1 MGDTLSNIIET
12 EKLTKIYSNGI
23 KALNELDLTLNSR
36 ISCIIGRNG
45 AGKTTLVKILST
57 QLRQTSGKAMILGY
71 DVINDRHK
79 LRKIICSI
87 PQEVKPA
94 GISSPLEHL
103 VMYLTAKGFSIKES
117 FNLAEMALKE
127 MGLGDF
133 METPTD
139 ELSGGMKRK
148 IFVAMALA
156 SQAEVIFLDEPTVG
170 LDPISRLEVW
180 GAIRQL
186 KGNVILTT
194 HYMEEAQA
202 LCDQIAIIDKGK
214 ALKIGSLNE
223 LLEPLKGK
231 VRIEG
236 IGEISIGGL
245 KISYVTPDEAK
256 ELISKSSING
266 GVKISVK
273 PVSLEDVL
281 ILSGVNI
288 EES

>member
-1 MGDTLSNIIET
+1 MGNIIET
-12 EKLTKIYSNGI
+12 EKLTKIYNNGV
-23 KALNELDLTLNSR
+23 KALDELDLTLNSR

-57 QLRQTSGKAMILGY
+57 QLKQTSGNARVLGY

-103 VMYLTAKGFSIKES
+103 VMYLTSRGFSIRES
-117 FNLAEMALKE
+117 FNLARMALKE
-127 MGLGDF
+127 IGLGEF

-156 SQAEVIFLDEPTVG
+156 SQADVIFLDEPTVG

-180 GAIRQL
+180 GAIRKL

-194 HYMEEAQA
+194 HYMEEAQT

-214 ALKIGSLNE
+214 ALKVGNLNE
-223 LLEPLKGK
+223 LIEPLKGK
-231 VRIEG
+231 VRVEG
-236 IGEISIGGL
+236 IGEISIGDL
-245 KISYVTPDEAK
+245 KISYLTPDEAK
-256 ELISKSSING
+256 EIISKTNLNN
-266 GVKISVK
+266 GVKVSVK

-281 ILSGVNI
+281 ILSGVEI

>member
-1 MGDTLSNIIET
+1 MVET
-12 EKLTKIYSNGI
+12 RKLTKIYGNGI
-23 KALNELDLTLNSR
+23 KALDELDLKLNSR

-57 QLRQTSGKAMILGY
+57 QLRQTSGEAFVMGY
-71 DVINDRHK
+71 DVIKDRHK
-79 LRKIICSI
+79 LRKMICSI
-87 PQEVKPA
+87 PQESKPA

-103 VMYLTAKGFSIKES
+103 VMYLTARGFPIRDS
-117 FNLAEMALKE
+117 FNLAKMALKE
-127 MGLGDF
+127 VGLGDF
-133 METPTD
+133 IDTSTD

-148 IFVAMALA
+148 VFVAMALA

-214 ALKIGSLNE
+214 TIKVGNLEE
-223 LLEPLKGK
+223 LMEPLKGK
-231 VRIEG
+231 VRVEG
-236 IGEISIGGL
+236 IGNISIGEL
-245 KISYVTPDEAK
+245 KISYVTPEEAK
-256 ELISKSSING
+256 KLISEVKING
-266 GVKISVK
+266 SNKISIK

-281 ILSGVNI
+281 ILSGVEI
-288 EES
+288 ENE

>member
-1 MGDTLSNIIET
+1 MENIIET
-12 EKLTKIYSNGI
+12 YKLTKIYGNGI
-23 KALNELDLTLNSR
+23 KALDELDLKLNSR

-57 QLRQTSGKAMILGY
+57 QLRQTSGEAFVMGY
-71 DVINDRHK
+71 DVIKDKHK
-79 LRKIICSI
+79 LRKMICSI
-87 PQEVKPA
+87 PQEAKPA

-103 VMYLTAKGFSIKES
+103 VMYLTARGFSIKES
-117 FNLAEMALKE
+117 LNLAKMALKE
-127 MGLGDF
+127 VGLGDF
-133 METPTD
+133 IDISTD

-180 GAIRQL
+180 GAIREL

-214 ALKIGSLNE
+214 AIKVGNLNE
-223 LLEPLKGK
+223 LMEPLKGK
-231 VRIEG
+231 VRVEG
-236 IGEISIGGL
+236 IGDISIGEL

-256 ELISKSSING
+256 KLISEAKING
-266 GVKISVK
+266 NNKISIK

-281 ILSGVNI
+281 ILSGVEI
-288 EES
+288 ENE